1 MGQSRMKI
9 LGRNISLMVTL
20 LSMISF
26 QLAYA
31 DDEDDLPEIS
41 EWKITT
47 SPQALYSSFSGATT
61 RESLVGAGVNLDAQH
76 FERWGLSLGV
86 AGSQLS
92 YKAANN
98 KLNQTEGS
106 LSGRVHLT
114 PDFLSGQLTLRTDIL
129 RADNND
135 STNETNNVNVIAPQ
149 ISYLN
154 YDKTFYVDLGY
165 ARSRYGD
172 SNAGNG
178 SLTVAQWTPTIGFG
192 FNEGGDW
199 LQLRAYNISP
209 SNPARA
215 QGQSLTNAGELKW
228 THYFYADGLTPEQLQ
243 VGALLGKRIY
253 AVEGTSIYNLTDI
266 QQGGASLGAQ
276 WLIAQDSHL
285 FIQAGQNR
293 YDAGAGA
300 SYSGNYAYFSLINQW

>member
-1 MGQSRMKI
+1 MRFVARAI
-9 LGRNISLMVTL
+9 CLSLLTMS
-20 LSMISF
+20 SMPF
-26 QLAYA
+26 QFAYA
-31 DDEDDLPEIS
+31 EEEEELPS
-41 EWKITT
+41 LSAWKITT
-47 SPQALYSSFSGATT
+47 APQLLYSTFSGSTT
-61 RESLVGAGVNLDAQH
+61 RESLVGGGVSVDAQH

-86 AGSQLS
+86 SSSQLS
-92 YKAANN
+92 YKGGSNA
-98 KLNQTEGS
+98 LNQTEGS

-114 PDFLSGQLTLRTDIL
+114 PDLLSGQLTLRTDIL

-135 STNETNNVNVIAPQ
+135 ATNETNGVNVIAPQ

-154 YDKTFYVDLGY
+154 YGKTFYVDLGY

-172 SNAGNG
+172 SNEGNG

-209 SNPARA
+209 SNPDRS
-215 QGQSLTNAGELKW
+215 QSQSRTSAGELKW
-228 THYFYADGLTPEQLQ
+228 THYFHAEGLIPEQLQ
-243 VGALLGKRIY
+243 VGTLFGKRIY
-253 AVEGTSIYNLTDI
+253 AVDGRNIYNLAHT

-276 WLIAQDSHL
+276 WPLAQDSHL
-285 FIQAGQNR
+285 LVQAGQTR

-300 SYSGNYAYFSLINQW
+300 NYSGSYAYFSLINQW